1 MAKADDYAKWIVDN
15 QGKKGTPD
23 FETVVNAYQLAK
35 KEESFDSK
43 DLVSQIPGQ
52 EARFAVTPTPPEK
65 MAGKP
70 KFLERAAM
78 YAGGVP
84 VAAGLARGAQLAS
97 VGTRAAP
104 YAARFAEALIPQ
116 TGTQLAKM
124 GGTAAALS
132 VPSEYARSLAERG
145 GAGPGGQAV
154 AEMAGGLGAGALAS
168 IPAAG
173 RAAYQA
179 IEPARKRGV
188 QSLADLLKTG
198 VGKDVERYLAAQQ
211 AEKSAAETALAKRQP
226 TLEKIAQQQTV
237 AEQRAKV
244 APEFVGQKGQ
254 EGPLRIQRG
263 LTAEEQAGARQRAA
277 DVKVAEQ
284 NRLAEAER
292 QVASRE
298 AGLAGAQQ
306 GEQQATQAAD
316 ALERSLSG
324 RQGIDAETFGGR
336 LRSVVKKLKDDLG
349 KLRKDDSKYEAA
361 FQSAGDVPSI
371 STAEQISNIESLSKN
386 VRNPTLQRILS
397 VVESQLLTGEE
408 KALNLRSADSLKK
421 FLDSVIQTRQLGEM
435 SVDKEAVSVLKQIRG
450 QLIKNAVATHKEYGQ
465 AMSAFRTASRPLDI
479 VERNGALRK
488 ILDVD
493 PFSNDFY
500 LTEAQVVGKI
510 LEKVNAGN
518 KVFGRLLEQDPGI
531 KDAARLYFTRS
542 LFGADQAPSEA
553 VLRNWIVKNE
563 RALRQTG
570 LFDEFKTIE
579 RARRAAQQAVSE
591 AKGEVSL
598 AKGAVSE
605 AEAARTEAAAA
616 AKRATSVS
624 KKAGSKLQE
633 ALGTGETAEQLAA
646 RAAKQAEPS
655 IQKLEK
661 AVSDLQTTVKTK
673 EQAIDSLDQ
682 IKTNIS
688 VADTPEKIAQT
699 IKNTAN
705 TLKNKGFISEPDRME
720 LLSMSENLSKSIN
733 AQEEARR
740 VIRTATLRILGYG
753 GAAGAGVLLFDK
765 AAP

>member
-15 QGKKGTPD
+15 QGKKGTSD
-23 FETVVNAYQLAK
+23 FDTVVNAYQLAK

-52 EARFAVTPTPPEK
+52 EARFAVPPAPPEK
-65 MAGKP
+65 MAGEP

-78 YAGGVP
+78 YAGGIP

-97 VGTRAAP
+97 AGTRAAP
-104 YAARFAEALIPQ
+104 YVGRLAEAVIPK
-116 TGTQLAKM
+116 TGTELAKM

-132 VPSEYARSLAERG
+132 VPAEYLRSSAEQR

-154 AEMAGGLGAGALAS
+154 AEMVGGLGAGALAS

-173 RAAYQA
+173 RSAYQA

-211 AEKSAAETALAKRQP
+211 AEKSAAEAALAKRQP
-226 TLEKIAQQQTV
+226 ALEQIAQQQTV
-237 AEQRAKV
+237 AEQRAKT

-254 EGPLRIQRG
+254 EGPLRIQKG

-277 DVKVAEQ
+277 DIKVAEE
-284 NRLAEAER
+284 NRLAQAQR
-292 QVASRE
+292 QVESRE

-306 GEQQATQAAD
+306 AEQQATQAAD

-336 LRSVVKKLKDDLG
+336 LRSVAKKLKDDLS
-349 KLRKDDSKYEAA
+349 KLRKDESKYQAA

-371 STAEQISNIESLSKN
+371 STTEQISNIDSLSKN

-397 VVESQLLTGEE
+397 VVKSELMTGKD

-421 FLDSVIQTRQLGEM
+421 FLDSVIQTRQMGDM

-450 QLIKNAVATHKEYGQ
+450 QLIKNAVGTHPEYGK
-465 AMSAFRTASRPLDI
+465 AMTAFRTASRPLDI

-488 ILDVD
+488 ILDID
-493 PFSNDFY
+493 PLSSDYF

-591 AKGEVSL
+591 AKGEISV

-605 AEAARTEAAAA
+605 AEAAKTEAEKA
-616 AKRATSVS
+616 AKRALDVS
-624 KKAGSKLQE
+624 KKSESRLQA
-633 ALGTGETAEQLAA
+633 ALKTGETAEQLAA
-646 RAAKQAEPS
+646 RAATQAKPS

-661 AVSDLQTTVKTK
+661 AVSDLQKTVDTK
-673 EQAIDSLDQ
+673 EDAINALDK
-682 IKTNIS
+682 IRTNITLAKTPKDVAS
-688 VADTPEKIAQT
+688 VLEA
-699 IKNTAN
+699 TAN
-705 TLKNKGFISEPDRME
+705 SLRSKGFISEPERLE
-720 LLSMSENLSKSIN
+720 ILKTSQNLGNVI
-733 AQEEARR
+733 EAREKAAR
-740 VIRTATLRILGYG
+740 SLYVTMSKMLGYG
-753 GAAGAGVLLFDK
+753 GFFGTGIYGIKKAFD
-765 AAP
+765 

>member
-1 MAKADDYAKWIVDN
+1 MAFD
-15 QGKKGTPD
+15 PD
-23 FETVVNAYQLAK
+23 KYLAK
-35 KEESFDSK
+35 TEPK

-52 EARFAVTPTPPEK
+52 EARFAVTPIPTEE
-65 MAGKP
+65 MAGEP
-70 KFLERAAM
+70 KYLERAAM
-78 YAGGVP
+78 YLGGIP
-84 VAAGLARGAQLAS
+84 GMAGLARGTQLATA
-97 VGTRAAP
+97 GTKYAP
-104 YAARFAEALIPQ
+104 YAARFAESVIPQ

-124 GGTAAALS
+124 AGGAAAMS
-132 VPSEYARSLAERG
+132 VPSEYLRSTAEQK
-145 GAGPGGQAV
+145 GAGPVGQAV
-154 AEMAGGLGAGALAS
+154 AETVGGLGAGALLS
-168 IPAAG
+168 IPQAG

-198 VGKDVERYLAAQQ
+198 FGKDVERYLAAQESEKLAAQ
-211 AEKSAAETALAKRQP
+211 AALAKRQP
-226 TLEKIAQQQTV
+226 ALEQIGQQQTV
-237 AEQRAKV
+237 AEQRAKI
-244 APEFVGQKGQ
+244 APEFVGRKGQ

-284 NRLAEAER
+284 NRLAQAQS
-292 QVASRE
+292 QVESRE

-306 GEQQATQAAD
+306 AEQQATQAAD

-324 RQGIDAETFGGR
+324 KQGIDAETFGGR
-336 LRSVVKKLKDDLG
+336 LRSVAKKLKDDLS
-349 KLRKDDSKYEAA
+349 KLRKDESKYQAA
-361 FQSAGDVPSI
+361 FQSAGDAPSI
-371 STAEQISNIESLSKN
+371 STVEQISNIDSLSKN

-397 VVESQLLTGEE
+397 VVKSQLLTGEE

-450 QLIKNAVATHKEYGQ
+450 QLIKNAVATHPEYGK

-493 PFSNDFY
+493 PLSNDFY

-518 KVFGRLLEQDPGI
+518 KVFGKLLEQDPGI

-591 AKGEVSL
+591 AKGEVSV
-598 AKGAVSE
+598 AKGAVKEAEATRAE
-605 AEAARTEAAAA
+605 AEAAK
-616 AKRATSVS
+616 KRAIKVS
-624 KKAGSKLQE
+624 KESESKLKE
-633 ALGTGETAEQLAA
+633 ALGIGETAEQLAA
-646 RAAKQAEPS
+646 RAAKESKPS

-661 AVSDLQTTVKTK
+661 AVSDLKETVDTK
-673 EQAIDSLDQ
+673 EDAINALDKIRTNITLAKTPKDVASVLKATADSLR
-682 IKTNIS
+682 S
-688 VADTPEKIAQT
+688 
-699 IKNTAN
+699 
-705 TLKNKGFISEPDRME
+705 KGFISEPDRME

-753 GAAGAGVLLFDK
+753 GAAGAGVVLFDK

>member
-1 MAKADDYAKWIVDN
+1 MARDITVTFSDGSSHVYRGAPDDV
-15 QGKKGTPD
+15 TPD
-23 FETVVNAYQLAK
+23 AIQTRAQKDFGKTVSALDGGRK
-35 KEESFDSK
+35 SEPK

-52 EARFAVTPTPPEK
+52 DPKYYSTQLPPEK
-65 MAGKP
+65 MAGEP
-70 KFLERAAM
+70 KYLERAAM

-84 VAAGLARGAQLAS
+84 VVAGLARGAQLAS
-97 VGTRAAP
+97 AGARAAP
-104 YAARFAEALIPQ
+104 YVGRFAEAVIPK
-116 TGTQLAKM
+116 TGTELAKM
-124 GGTAAALS
+124 GGTAAALA
-132 VPSEYARSLAERG
+132 VPAEKARSIAESR

-154 AEMAGGLGAGALAS
+154 AEMIGGLGGGALAS

-198 VGKDVERYLAAQQ
+198 VGKDVERYLATQQ
-211 AEKSAAETALAKRQP
+211 AEKAAAEAALAKRQP
-226 TLEKIAQQQTV
+226 ALEQIAKQPVIAQQR
-237 AEQRAKV
+237 AETKV
-244 APEFVGQKGQ
+244 GFTGV
-254 EGPLRIQRG
+254 
-263 LTAEEQAGARQRAA
+263 LTPQEQAGARQRAT

-298 AGLAGAQQ
+298 AGLVGAQQ
-306 GEQQATQAAD
+306 GEQQALQAAD

-324 RQGIDAETFGGR
+324 RLGVDADTFGNR
-336 LRSVVKKLKDDLG
+336 VRSAAQNIKNNLS
-349 KLRKDDSKYEAA
+349 KLRKDESKYQEAFA
-361 FQSAGDVPSI
+361 AAGDAPSV
-371 STAEQISNIESLSKN
+371 STTGIISNIDRQLKDI
-386 VRNPTLQRILS
+386 RNPSLQRVLS
-397 VVESQLLTGEE
+397 VIRSELTTGENQ
-408 KALNLRSADSLKK
+408 ALNLRGADSLKK
-421 FLDSVIQTRQLGEM
+421 YLDSVIQTRQMGEM
-435 SVDKEAVSVLKQIRG
+435 SVDKEAVNALRQIRG
-450 QLIKNAVATHKEYGQ
+450 QLIKNAVDTHKEYGQ

-493 PFSNDFY
+493 PVSSEY
-500 LTEAQVVGKI
+500 ALTEAQVVGKI

-591 AKGEVSL
+591 AKGEVSV
-598 AKGAVSE
+598 AKGALSE
-605 AEAARTEAAAA
+605 AEAARTEAASA

-624 KKAGSKLQE
+624 KKAESRLQE
-633 ALGTGETAEQLAA
+633 ALGTGETAEKLAV
-646 RAAKQAEPS
+646 RAGREAAPS

-661 AVSDLQTTVKTK
+661 TVSDLQKTVSTK
-673 EQAIDSLDQ
+673 EEAIDALDK
-682 IKTNIS
+682 IRTNITLAKNPEDVAS
-688 VADTPEKIAQT
+688 VLKATADSLRA
-699 IKNTAN
+699 
-705 TLKNKGFISEPDRME
+705 KGFISEPERME
-720 LLSMSENLSKSIN
+720 LLEMSQNLGN
-733 AQEEARR
+733 AVEAREKAAR
-740 VIRTATLRILGYG
+740 ALYVTMSKMVGYG
-753 GAAGAGVLLFDK
+753 GALGTGVYGIKKAFD
-765 AAP
+765 

>member
-23 FETVVNAYQLAK
+23 FDTVVNAYQLAK

-52 EARFAVTPTPPEK
+52 EARFAVPPIPSEK
-65 MAGKP
+65 MAGEP
-70 KFLERAAM
+70 KFAERAAM
-78 YAGGVP
+78 YLGGIPAMAGV
-84 VAAGLARGAQLAS
+84 ARGAQLAS
-97 VGTRAAP
+97 AGTRAAP
-104 YAARFAEALIPQ
+104 YAARFAEAVIPQ

-124 GGTAAALS
+124 AGTAAALS
-132 VPSEYARSLAERG
+132 VPSEYARSLAERR

-198 VGKDVERYLAAQQ
+198 VGKDIERYLAAQETEKTAAQ
-211 AEKSAAETALAKRQP
+211 AALAKRQP
-226 TLEKIAQQQTV
+226 ALEQIAQQQTV
-237 AEQRAKV
+237 AEQRAKT

-254 EGPLRIQRG
+254 EGPLRIQKG
-263 LTAEEQAGARQRAA
+263 LTAEEQAGARQRAV
-277 DVKVAEQ
+277 DIKVAEE
-284 NRLAEAER
+284 NRRAQAQK
-292 QVASRE
+292 QVDTRE

-306 GEQQATQAAD
+306 TEQQATQAAD

-324 RQGIDAETFGGR
+324 RQGIDAETFGNR
-336 LRSVVKKLKDDLG
+336 VRSVAKKLKDDLS
-349 KLRKDDSKYEAA
+349 KLRKDESKYQAA
-361 FQSAGDVPSI
+361 FQTAGDSPSI
-371 STAEQISNIESLSKN
+371 STLEISSNIDNLAKDI
-386 VRNPTLQRILS
+386 RNPGLQKALS
-397 VVESQLLTGEE
+397 VVKSQLKTGESQS
-408 KALNLRSADSLKK
+408 LNLKSADSLKK
-421 FLDSVIQTRQLGEM
+421 FLDSVIQTRQMGEM
-435 SVDKEAVSVLKQIRG
+435 SIDKEAVSIINKIRG
-450 QLIKNAVATHKEYGQ
+450 QLIKNAVDTHPEYGR

-493 PFSNDFY
+493 PLSSEY
-500 LTEAQVVGKI
+500 ALTEAQVVGKI

-570 LFDEFKTIE
+570 LFDEFKSIE

-591 AKGEVSL
+591 AKGEVSV
-598 AKGAVSE
+598 AKGAVRE
-605 AEAARTEAAAA
+605 AEAVRTEAEAA
-616 AKRATSVS
+616 AKRALDVS
-624 KKAGSKLQE
+624 KKSESRLQA
-633 ALGTGETAEQLAA
+633 ALKTGETAEQLAA
-646 RAAKQAEPS
+646 RAATQAKPS

-688 VADTPEKIAQT
+688 VADTPEKIAQV

-705 TLKNKGFISEPDRME
+705 TLRTKGFISEPDRME

>member
-1 MAKADDYAKWIVDN
+1 MAFD
-15 QGKKGTPD
+15 PD
-23 FETVVNAYQLAK
+23 KYLAK
-35 KEESFDSK
+35 TEPK

-52 EARFAVTPTPPEK
+52 EARFAVPPTPPEK
-65 MAGKP
+65 MAGEP
-70 KFLERAAM
+70 KYLERAAM
-78 YAGGVP
+78 YLGGIP
-84 VAAGLARGAQLAS
+84 GMAGLARGTQLATA
-97 VGTRAAP
+97 GTKYAP
-104 YAARFAEALIPQ
+104 YAARFAESVIPQ

-124 GGTAAALS
+124 AGGAAAMS
-132 VPSEYARSLAERG
+132 VPAEYLRSTAEQK
-145 GAGPGGQAV
+145 GAGPVGQAV
-154 AEMAGGLGAGALAS
+154 AETVGGLGAGALLS
-168 IPAAG
+168 IPQAG

-198 VGKDVERYLAAQQ
+198 VGKDVERYLAAQE
-211 AEKSAAETALAKRQP
+211 AEKLAAQAAIAKRQP
-226 TLEKIAQQQTV
+226 ALEQIAQQQTV
-237 AEQRAKV
+237 AEQRAKS
-244 APEFVGQKGQ
+244 APEFVGRKGQ
-254 EGPLRIQRG
+254 EGPLRIQKG
-263 LTAEEQAGARQRAA
+263 LTAKEQAGARQRAA
-277 DVKVAEQ
+277 DIKVAEE
-284 NRLAEAER
+284 NRLAQAQS
-292 QVASRE
+292 QVESRE
-298 AGLAGAQQ
+298 AGLLGAQQ
-306 GEQQATQAAD
+306 AEQQATQAAD

-324 RQGIDAETFGGR
+324 RQGIDAETFGVR
-336 LRSVVKKLKDDLG
+336 LRSVVKKLKDDLS

-591 AKGEVSL
+591 AKGEVSVS
-598 AKGAVSE
+598 KGAVRE
-605 AEAARTEAAAA
+605 AEATRAEAKSAAE
-616 AKRATSVS
+616 RAIEVS
-624 KKAGSKLQE
+624 KKSESKLKK
-633 ALGTGETAEQLAA
+633 ALGIGETAEQLAA
-646 RAAKQAEPS
+646 RAATEAKPS

-661 AVSDLQTTVKTK
+661 AVSDLQKTVDTK
-673 EQAIDSLDQ
+673 EDAINALDK
-682 IKTNIS
+682 IRTNITL
-688 VADTPEKIAQT
+688 AKTPEDVASVLEA
-699 IKNTAN
+699 TAN
-705 TLKNKGFISEPDRME
+705 SLRSKGFISEAERME
-720 LLSMSENLSKSIN
+720 ILEMSQNLGNVI
-733 AQEEARR
+733 EAREKAAR
-740 VIRTATLRILGYG
+740 SLYVTMSKMFGYG
-753 GAAGAGVLLFDK
+753 GALGTGIYGIKKAFD
-765 AAP
+765 

>member
-23 FETVVNAYQLAK
+23 FDTVVNAYQIAK

-65 MAGKP
+65 MAGEP
-70 KFLERAAM
+70 KFAERAAM
-78 YAGGVP
+78 YLGGIPVMAGV
-84 VAAGLARGAQLAS
+84 ARGAQLAS
-97 VGTRAAP
+97 AGTRAAP
-104 YAARFAEALIPQ
+104 YAARFAEAVIPQ

-145 GAGPGGQAV
+145 GAGPGGQAA

-173 RAAYQA
+173 RAAYQT

-188 QSLADLLKTG
+188 QSLSDLLKTG
-198 VGKDVERYLAAQQ
+198 IGKDVERYLAAQE
-211 AEKSAAETALAKRQP
+211 AEKTAAQAALAKRQP
-226 TLEKIAQQQTV
+226 ALEQIAQQQTV
-237 AEQRAKV
+237 AEQRAKT

-254 EGPLRIQRG
+254 EGPLRIQKG

-277 DVKVAEQ
+277 DIKVAEE
-284 NRLAEAER
+284 NRLAQAQR
-292 QVASRE
+292 QVESRE

-306 GEQQATQAAD
+306 AEQQATQAAD

-336 LRSVVKKLKDDLG
+336 LRSVAKKLKDDLS
-349 KLRKDDSKYEAA
+349 KLRKDESKYQAA

-371 STAEQISNIESLSKN
+371 STTEQISNIDSLSKN

-397 VVESQLLTGEE
+397 VVKSELMTGKD

-421 FLDSVIQTRQLGEM
+421 FLDSVIQTRQMGDM

-450 QLIKNAVATHKEYGQ
+450 QLIKNAVGTHPEYGK
-465 AMSAFRTASRPLDI
+465 AMTAFRTASRPLDI

-488 ILDVD
+488 ILDID
-493 PFSNDFY
+493 PLSSDYF

-591 AKGEVSL
+591 AKGEISV

-605 AEAARTEAAAA
+605 AEAAKTEAEKA
-616 AKRATSVS
+616 AKRALDVS
-624 KKAGSKLQE
+624 KKSESRLQA
-633 ALGTGETAEQLAA
+633 ALKTGETAEQLAA
-646 RAAKQAEPS
+646 RAATQAKPS

-661 AVSDLQTTVKTK
+661 AVSDLQKTVDTK
-673 EQAIDSLDQ
+673 EDAINALDK
-682 IKTNIS
+682 IRTNITLAKTPKDVAS
-688 VADTPEKIAQT
+688 VLEA
-699 IKNTAN
+699 TAN
-705 TLKNKGFISEPDRME
+705 SLRSKGFISEPERLE
-720 LLSMSENLSKSIN
+720 ILETSQNLGNVI
-733 AQEEARR
+733 EAREKAAR
-740 VIRTATLRILGYG
+740 SLYVTMSKMLGYG
-753 GAAGAGVLLFDK
+753 GFFGTGIYGIKKAFD
-765 AAP
+765 

>member
-1 MAKADDYAKWIVDN
+1 V
-15 QGKKGTPD
+15 TPD
-23 FETVVNAYQLAK
+23 AIQTRAQKDFGKTVSGLDGGRK
-35 KEESFDSK
+35 SEPK

-52 EARFAVTPTPPEK
+52 EARFAVPPIPPEK
-65 MAGKP
+65 MAGEP
-70 KFLERAAM
+70 KFAERAAM
-78 YAGGVP
+78 YLGGIP
-84 VAAGLARGAQLAS
+84 VMAGLARGTQLAS
-97 VGTRAAP
+97 AGTRAAP
-104 YAARFAEALIPQ
+104 YAARFAETVIPQ

-124 GGTAAALS
+124 GGGAAAMS
-132 VPSEYARSLAERG
+132 VPAEYLRSTAEQK
-145 GAGPGGQAV
+145 GAGPVGQAV
-154 AEMAGGLGAGALAS
+154 AETVGGLSAGALLS
-168 IPAAG
+168 IPQAG

-198 VGKDVERYLAAQQ
+198 VGKDVERYLAAQD
-211 AEKSAAETALAKRQP
+211 AEKTAAQAALSKRQP
-226 TLEKIAQQQTV
+226 ALEQISQQQTV
-237 AEQRAKV
+237 AEQRAKA

-254 EGPLRIQRG
+254 EGPLRIQKG
-263 LTAEEQAGARQRAA
+263 LTAKEQAGARQRAA
-277 DVKVAEQ
+277 DIKVAEE
-284 NRLAEAER
+284 NRLSQAQS
-292 QVASRE
+292 QVKSSE
-298 AGLAGAQQ
+298 AGLVGAQQ
-306 GEQQATQAAD
+306 AEQQATQAAD
-316 ALERSLSG
+316 ALEKSLSG

-371 STAEQISNIESLSKN
+371 STAEQISNIDSLSKN

-397 VVESQLLTGEE
+397 VVKSELTTGEN

-542 LFGADQAPSEA
+542 LFGADQAPSET

-591 AKGEVSL
+591 AKGEVSV
-598 AKGAVSE
+598 AKGAVRE
-605 AEAARTEAAAA
+605 AEATRAETEAAK
-616 AKRATSVS
+616 KRAINVS
-624 KKAGSKLQE
+624 KKSESRLQA
-633 ALGTGETAEQLAA
+633 ALNTGETAEQLAA
-646 RAAKQAEPS
+646 RAATQAKPS

-661 AVSDLQTTVKTK
+661 AVSNLKETVDTK
-673 EQAIDSLDQ
+673 EKAINALDA

-688 VADTPEKIAQT
+688 LARTPEDVASVLEA
-699 IKNTAN
+699 TAN
-705 TLKNKGFISEPDRME
+705 SLRTKGFISEQERME
-720 LLSMSENLSKSIN
+720 LLEMSKNLGNVIDAREKAARALYVTTSK
-733 AQEEARR
+733 
-740 VIRTATLRILGYG
+740 LLGYG
-753 GAAGAGVLLFDK
+753 GIGGATIYGLKKYSDQE
-765 AAP
+765 